1 MNIFAKIFGSS
12 NERTIRKLRKVVA
25 KINALEPQFEKMK
38 DEELRAKTDELR
50 KRVKDGE
57 KLEDLIP
64 EAFANVRE
72 ASKRVLHMRH
82 FDVQLMGGIVLNS
95 RQIAEMKT
103 GEGKSLTATLP
114 AYLNA
119 LTGKGVHIVTVND
132 YLASRDAEW
141 SKPLFEFLGMT
152 VSCNTNG
159 LDAEAKRAAYACD
172 ILYGTNNEFG
182 FDYLRDNLA
191 YSKEQRVQRPLYYAL
206 VDEVDSVLIDEARTP
221 LIISGPSED
230 SSELYRKVDKV
241 IPNLKQQDKEDSETY
256 HGDGDYTIDLKTK
269 QTYLTEHGQIYVE
282 KLLQEAGLL
291 GENDSLFATN
301 NMMILHHVMQALR
314 AHVLFHRDVD
324 YIVQN
329 GEVVIVDEQTG
340 RTMPGRRWS
349 EGLHQAIEA
358 KEGVKINAENQTLA
372 SITFQNYFRLYEKL
386 AGMTGTADTEAYEF
400 QQIYGLNTVV
410 IPTNRP
416 MIRIDYPDAIYL
428 DDEDKYEAVVK
439 DVVQEVGKGRPV
451 LIGTVSVENSE
462 KLSRFLDAKGIKHEV
477 LNAKNHAREA
487 EIIAQAGAPKSV
499 TIATNMAGRG
509 TDIVLGGNWQ
519 QQVKHLENPTEEQI
533 EEIKKEW
540 QKRHDE
546 VVKAGGL
553 HIIGTER
560 HESRR
565 IDNQLRGRSGRQGD
579 PGSSRFYISFDDSL
593 MKRFVDTEKMKR
605 LFQRIGMQK
614 GDAIEN
620 RMVTR
625 SIENAQRKVEARN
638 FDIRKNLI
646 EFDDVANAQRKVIY
660 QQRNSL
666 LDGDDE
672 SQVIHDIMYDVIN
685 DYVSQFIPPQSLEE
699 TWKLPELEEGLRR
712 NFSLDAP
719 VREWLKA
726 DDKMFEETLRE
737 KIVDLARANFKQ
749 KCDLIGKESTIALQ
763 KTVMLQC
770 LDQLWKEHLAGMDYL
785 RQGINLR
792 GYAQRNPKFEYK
804 QESFRMFENMLNL
817 YKQRVVQ
824 IFCNIQIRSPEEVQQ
839 AEEERQR
846 NAQALERKQQQNAAG
861 EGAPEPEDEGEGNE
875 GQGGEQPQPRQNV
888 TVRRAYPK
896 VGRNDPCPCGSGKKY
911 KDCHGRL
918 H

>member
-25 KINALEPQFEKMK
+25 KINALEPQFEQMK

-50 KRVKDGE
+50 KRVADGE

-72 ASKRVLHMRH
+72 ASKRVLYMRH

-159 LDAEAKRAAYACD
+159 LDAESKRAAYACD
-172 ILYGTNNEFG
+172 VLYGTNNEFG

-230 SSELYRKVDKV
+230 SSELYRKVDKI

-256 HGDGDYTIDLKTK
+256 HGEGDYTIDLKTK

-410 IPTNRP
+410 IPTNKP

-533 EEIKKEW
+533 AEIKKEW

-593 MKRFVDTEKMKR
+593 MKRFIDTEKMKR
-605 LFQRIGMQK
+605 IFKRIGMQK
-614 GDAIEN
+614 GDVIEN

-646 EFDDVANAQRKVIY
+646 EFDDVSNAQRKVIY

-666 LDGDDE
+666 LDGEDE

-699 TWKLPELEEGLRR
+699 TWQLPELEEGLRR

-737 KIVDLARANFKQ
+737 KIVDLARDNFKK
-749 KCDLIGKESTIALQ
+749 KCELIGMESTIALQ

-804 QESFRMFENMLNL
+804 KESFRMFENMLNL

-846 NAQALERKQQQNAAG
+846 NAQALERRQQENAAG
-861 EGAPEPEDEGEGNE
+861 EGAPEPEEEGNAGEGSA
-875 GQGGEQPQPRQNV
+875 QPQPKQNM

>member
-1 MNIFAKIFGSS
+1 
-12 NERTIRKLRKVVA
+12 
-25 KINALEPQFEKMK
+25 
-38 DEELRAKTDELR
+38 
-50 KRVKDGE
+50 
-57 KLEDLIP
+57 
-64 EAFANVRE
+64 
-72 ASKRVLHMRH
+72 
-82 FDVQLMGGIVLNS
+82 
-95 RQIAEMKT
+95 
-103 GEGKSLTATLP
+103 
-114 AYLNA
+114 
-119 LTGKGVHIVTVND
+119 
-132 YLASRDAEW
+132 
-141 SKPLFEFLGMT
+141 
-152 VSCNTNG
+152 
-159 LDAEAKRAAYACD
+159 
-172 ILYGTNNEFG
+172 
-182 FDYLRDNLA
+182 
-191 YSKEQRVQRPLYYAL
+191 
-206 VDEVDSVLIDEARTP
+206 
-221 LIISGPSED
+221 
-230 SSELYRKVDKV
+230 
-241 IPNLKQQDKEDSETY
+241 
-256 HGDGDYTIDLKTK
+256 
-269 QTYLTEHGQIYVE
+269 
-282 KLLQEAGLL
+282 
-291 GENDSLFATN
+291 
-301 NMMILHHVMQALR
+301 
-314 AHVLFHRDVD
+314 
-324 YIVQN
+324 
-329 GEVVIVDEQTG
+329 
-340 RTMPGRRWS
+340 
-349 EGLHQAIEA
+349 
-358 KEGVKINAENQTLA
+358 
-372 SITFQNYFRLYEKL
+372 
-386 AGMTGTADTEAYEF
+386 
-400 QQIYGLNTVV
+400 
-410 IPTNRP
+410 
-416 MIRIDYPDAIYL
+416 
-428 DDEDKYEAVVK
+428 
-439 DVVQEVGKGRPV
+439 
-451 LIGTVSVENSE
+451 
-462 KLSRFLDAKGIKHEV
+462 
-477 LNAKNHAREA
+477 
-487 EIIAQAGAPKSV
+487 
-499 TIATNMAGRG
+499 MAGRG

-533 EEIKKEW
+533 AEIKKEW

-593 MKRFVDTEKMKR
+593 MKRFIDTEKMKR
-605 LFQRIGMQK
+605 IFKRIGMQK
-614 GDAIEN
+614 GDVIEN

-646 EFDDVANAQRKVIY
+646 EFDDVSNAQRKVIY

-666 LDGDDE
+666 LDGEDE

-699 TWKLPELEEGLRR
+699 TWQLPELEEGLRR

-737 KIVDLARANFKQ
+737 KIVDLARDNFKK
-749 KCDLIGKESTIALQ
+749 KCELIGRESTIALQ

-804 QESFRMFENMLNL
+804 KESFRMFENMLNL

-846 NAQALERKQQQNAAG
+846 NAQALERRQQENAAG
-861 EGAPEPEDEGEGNE
+861 EGAPEPEEEGNAGEGSA
-875 GQGGEQPQPRQNV
+875 QPQPKQNM

>member
-191 YSKEQRVQRPLYYAL
+191 YSKEERGERARYYARG
-206 VDEVDSVLIDEARTP
+206 DEVDSVLIDEARTP

-519 QQVKHLENPTEEQI
+519 QQIKHLENPTAEQI

-737 KIVDLARANFKQ
+737 KIVDLARDNFKK
-749 KCDLIGKESTIALQ
+749 KCELIGMESTIALQ

-804 QESFRMFENMLNL
+804 KESFRMFENMLNL

-846 NAQALERKQQQNAAG
+846 NAQALERRQQENAAG
-861 EGAPEPEDEGEGNE
+861 EGAPEPEEEGNAGEGSA
-875 GQGGEQPQPRQNV
+875 QPQPKQNM

>member
-25 KINALEPQFEKMK
+25 KINALEPQFEQMK

-50 KRVKDGE
+50 KRVADGE

-159 LDAEAKRAAYACD
+159 LDAESKRAAYACD
-172 ILYGTNNEFG
+172 VLYGTNNEFG

-230 SSELYRKVDKV
+230 SSELYRKVDKI

-256 HGDGDYTIDLKTK
+256 HGEGDYTIDLKTK

-410 IPTNRP
+410 IPTNKP

-533 EEIKKEW
+533 AEIKKEW

-593 MKRFVDTEKMKR
+593 MKRFIDTEKMKR
-605 LFQRIGMQK
+605 IFKRIGMQK
-614 GDAIEN
+614 GDVIEN

-646 EFDDVANAQRKVIY
+646 EFDDV
-660 QQRNSL
+660 
-666 LDGDDE
+666 
-672 SQVIHDIMYDVIN
+672 
-685 DYVSQFIPPQSLEE
+685 
-699 TWKLPELEEGLRR
+699 
-712 NFSLDAP
+712 
-719 VREWLKA
+719 
-726 DDKMFEETLRE
+726 
-737 KIVDLARANFKQ
+737 
-749 KCDLIGKESTIALQ
+749 
-763 KTVMLQC
+763 
-770 LDQLWKEHLAGMDYL
+770 
-785 RQGINLR
+785 
-792 GYAQRNPKFEYK
+792 
-804 QESFRMFENMLNL
+804 
-817 YKQRVVQ
+817 
-824 IFCNIQIRSPEEVQQ
+824 
-839 AEEERQR
+839 
-846 NAQALERKQQQNAAG
+846 
-861 EGAPEPEDEGEGNE
+861 
-875 GQGGEQPQPRQNV
+875 
-888 TVRRAYPK
+888 
-896 VGRNDPCPCGSGKKY
+896 
-911 KDCHGRL
+911 
-918 H
+918 

>member
-291 GENDSLFATN
+291 GENDSC
-301 NMMILHHVMQALR
+301 
-314 AHVLFHRDVD
+314 
-324 YIVQN
+324 
-329 GEVVIVDEQTG
+329 
-340 RTMPGRRWS
+340 
-349 EGLHQAIEA
+349 
-358 KEGVKINAENQTLA
+358 
-372 SITFQNYFRLYEKL
+372 
-386 AGMTGTADTEAYEF
+386 
-400 QQIYGLNTVV
+400 
-410 IPTNRP
+410 
-416 MIRIDYPDAIYL
+416 
-428 DDEDKYEAVVK
+428 
-439 DVVQEVGKGRPV
+439 
-451 LIGTVSVENSE
+451 
-462 KLSRFLDAKGIKHEV
+462 
-477 LNAKNHAREA
+477 
-487 EIIAQAGAPKSV
+487 
-499 TIATNMAGRG
+499 
-509 TDIVLGGNWQ
+509 
-519 QQVKHLENPTEEQI
+519 
-533 EEIKKEW
+533 
-540 QKRHDE
+540 
-546 VVKAGGL
+546 
-553 HIIGTER
+553 
-560 HESRR
+560 SRR
-565 IDNQLRGRSGRQGD
+565 
-579 PGSSRFYISFDDSL
+579 
-593 MKRFVDTEKMKR
+593 T
-605 LFQRIGMQK
+605 
-614 GDAIEN
+614 
-620 RMVTR
+620 T
-625 SIENAQRKVEARN
+625 
-638 FDIRKNLI
+638 
-646 EFDDVANAQRKVIY
+646 
-660 QQRNSL
+660 
-666 LDGDDE
+666 
-672 SQVIHDIMYDVIN
+672 
-685 DYVSQFIPPQSLEE
+685 
-699 TWKLPELEEGLRR
+699 
-712 NFSLDAP
+712 
-719 VREWLKA
+719 
-726 DDKMFEETLRE
+726 
-737 KIVDLARANFKQ
+737 
-749 KCDLIGKESTIALQ
+749 
-763 KTVMLQC
+763 
-770 LDQLWKEHLAGMDYL
+770 
-785 RQGINLR
+785 
-792 GYAQRNPKFEYK
+792 
-804 QESFRMFENMLNL
+804 
-817 YKQRVVQ
+817 
-824 IFCNIQIRSPEEVQQ
+824 
-839 AEEERQR
+839 
-846 NAQALERKQQQNAAG
+846 
-861 EGAPEPEDEGEGNE
+861 
-875 GQGGEQPQPRQNV
+875 
-888 TVRRAYPK
+888 
-896 VGRNDPCPCGSGKKY
+896 
-911 KDCHGRL
+911 
-918 H
+918 

>member
-50 KRVKDGE
+50 KRVADGE

-159 LDAEAKRAAYACD
+159 LDAESKRAAYACD
-172 ILYGTNNEFG
+172 VLYGTNNEFG

-230 SSELYRKVDKV
+230 SSELYRKVDKI

-256 HGDGDYTIDLKTK
+256 HGEGDYTIDLKTK

-410 IPTNRP
+410 IPTNKP

-533 EEIKKEW
+533 ADIKKEW

-579 PGSSRFYISFDDSL
+579 PGS
-593 MKRFVDTEKMKR
+593 
-605 LFQRIGMQK
+605 
-614 GDAIEN
+614 
-620 RMVTR
+620 
-625 SIENAQRKVEARN
+625 
-638 FDIRKNLI
+638 
-646 EFDDVANAQRKVIY
+646 
-660 QQRNSL
+660 
-666 LDGDDE
+666 
-672 SQVIHDIMYDVIN
+672 
-685 DYVSQFIPPQSLEE
+685 
-699 TWKLPELEEGLRR
+699 
-712 NFSLDAP
+712 
-719 VREWLKA
+719 
-726 DDKMFEETLRE
+726 
-737 KIVDLARANFKQ
+737 
-749 KCDLIGKESTIALQ
+749 
-763 KTVMLQC
+763 
-770 LDQLWKEHLAGMDYL
+770 
-785 RQGINLR
+785 
-792 GYAQRNPKFEYK
+792 
-804 QESFRMFENMLNL
+804 
-817 YKQRVVQ
+817 
-824 IFCNIQIRSPEEVQQ
+824 
-839 AEEERQR
+839 
-846 NAQALERKQQQNAAG
+846 
-861 EGAPEPEDEGEGNE
+861 
-875 GQGGEQPQPRQNV
+875 
-888 TVRRAYPK
+888 
-896 VGRNDPCPCGSGKKY
+896 
-911 KDCHGRL
+911 
-918 H
+918 